1 VPSGYARWRDI
12 DFCVNPYKEVKDMYT
27 LGALDEVL
35 QALEDSQ
42 VTLSTILASR
52 YVAGI
57 RWALFV
63 WGQPFFQLAGLHSL
77 PATCVGM
84 RRL

>member
-1 VPSGYARWRDI
+1 MFLGVARWRDI

-35 QALEDSQ
+35 QALEDSR

-57 RWALFV
+57 RCGAR
-63 WGQPFFQLAGLHSL
+63 
-77 PATCVGM
+77 T
-84 RRL
+84 

>member
-1 VPSGYARWRDI
+1 LLLNGARWRDI

-27 LGALDEVL
+27 LGALDEVQ
-35 QALEDSQ
+35 QALEDSR

-57 RWALFV
+57 RCGRWN
-63 WGQPFFQLAGLHSL
+63 
-77 PATCVGM
+77 
-84 RRL
+84 